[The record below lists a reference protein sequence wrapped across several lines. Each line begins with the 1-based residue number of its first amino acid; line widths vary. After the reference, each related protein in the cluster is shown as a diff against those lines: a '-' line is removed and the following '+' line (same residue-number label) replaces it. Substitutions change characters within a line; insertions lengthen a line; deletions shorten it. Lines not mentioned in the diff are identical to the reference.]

1 MRRSRAVFSNVVER
15 VRSAAGF
22 VLIDALVSLVIT
34 SLVIAVL
41 FEAVSQNLT
50 AAERAED
57 RYQAALLARS
67 KLGSLG
73 IADPLAEGQSEG
85 QFDPTFS
92 WVLTVSKDEALS
104 AGHEAA
110 PVTLV
115 SVRLDVRWQRR
126 SKKFQ
131 LTYKTRRLA
140 PQKEASAFATSG
152 AAPDHV
158 GRPA

>member
-1 MRRSRAVFSNVVER
+1 M
-15 VRSAAGF
+15 
-22 VLIDALVSLVIT
+22 LIDALVSLVIT

-41 FEAVSQNLT
+41 FEAISQNLT
-50 AAERAED
+50 VAERAED
-57 RYQAALLARS
+57 RYQAALFARS

-73 IADPLAEGQSEG
+73 IADMLAEGQSEG
-85 QFDPTFS
+85 KFDPTFS
-92 WVLTVSKDEALS
+92 WILNVSKDEALS

-115 SVRLDVRWQRR
+115 NVRLDVHWQRR

-140 PQKEASAFATSG
+140 PKKEASAFATTSIASG
-152 AAPDHV
+152 NLGAR
-158 GRPA
+158 G